1 MAARCRSTG
10 SILYMYEPVG
20 RRKEDVFVRVATS
33 IMSRFDRLVQCGGWA
48 AGLISGEPILG
59 HRPKSD
65 GKLVKFRQ
73 VQYSS

>member
-1 MAARCRSTG
+1 
-10 SILYMYEPVG
+10 MYEPVG
-20 RRKEDVFVRVATS
+20 RSKDDVFVRVATS
-33 IMSRFDRLVQCGGWA
+33 IMSRFDRWVQCRGWA

-65 GKLVKFRQ
+65 GRLVKFRQ